1 MQLVEEEFH
10 DGPMIAARPDLLVIG
25 ALTVDRFA
33 DGSSAAGGSVL
44 HIARAA
50 APRGLRV
57 AVMTVAGPEP
67 EAQAGLEELRGL
79 AAPVDFTEAHATA
92 TFIHRDAPDG
102 RRLSLE
108 HRGGQIRFAGL
119 DSRAAPR
126 AILVGPIA
134 DEVAADDLLGLDP
147 APTRGAILQGFLRS
161 TKPDGDVRPLPL
173 TALAPGLV
181 EALSQFDLLVASR
194 EDLAGAAAEPSEQL
208 VALRRGVGA
217 RPQLVVTDGVNGVW
231 TEREHLPVPRRV
243 EGVPTVG
250 AGDVFA
256 AFMLAE
262 AWPRPAAGGFLRR
275 RAEVA
280 MEAVADVLEERRS

>member
-1 MQLVEEEFH
+1 
-10 DGPMIAARPDLLVIG
+10 MIAAPPDLLVIG

-33 DGSSAAGGSVL
+33 DGSSVAGGSVL
-44 HIARAA
+44 HVARAA

-67 EAQAGLEELRGL
+67 EAQAGLDELRGL
-79 AAPVDFTEAHATA
+79 ASRVDSTEADATA
-92 TFIHRDAPDG
+92 IFIHRDSSEG
-102 RRLSLE
+102 RRLWME
-108 HRGGQIRFAGL
+108 HRGGPIRFAGL
-119 DSRAAPR
+119 DWVAAPR
-126 AILVGPIA
+126 AILVAPIA

-161 TKPDGDVRPLPL
+161 ADPDGAIWPLPL
-173 TALAPGLV
+173 TALAPQLV
-181 EALSQFDLLVASR
+181 EALTQFDLLVASR
-194 EDLAGAAAEPSEQL
+194 EDLAGEAAEPSEQL
-208 VALRRGVGA
+208 AALRRCVGA

-231 TEREHLPVPRRV
+231 TERDHLPVPGRV

-262 AWPRPAAGGFLRR
+262 RWSRPPAGGFLRR
-275 RAEVA
+275 AAEVA
-280 MEAVADVLEERRS
+280 MQAVADVLEERRS